1 MGLIGLVHEFMVQ
14 IWTALGEILGGI
26 GGGER
31 GGRFP
36 WCTLGD
42 FQYGEVS

>member
-26 GGGER
+26 GGGEEV
-31 GGRFP
+31 GGSHGVP
-36 WCTLGD
+36 W
-42 FQYGEVS
+42 VISIR